1 MRHLTA
7 AVALLCAAIAT
18 PLAIAS
24 DITVCPSGCDHS
36 TIKSAINSAGNGD
49 VILVSAGQYDE
60 RNMDTKRSITIQGEV
75 DKSGAPAVIIN
86 SNGSKRIF
94 LADDGQDVVLRN
106 LVMQNGDGD
115 EGGAVKIDGN
125 SHIDFDN
132 CIIRDNEGKKGAGV
146 YVNSGSAT
154 FTSCRFENNESEDEG
169 GALHLNSSSA
179 TLTDC
184 TFVGN
189 ETDKDGAGIYANSS
203 PVTLVG
209 CEISDNDADGDG
221 GGIYR
226 NSSTVKLT
234 DTIVCGNRPND
245 QIEGSWQDLG
255 GNCVEVSCDDCQTD
269 CIADINQDGIV
280 DSGDLGLV
288 IAAWGSSDQA
298 CDLDGNG
305 TVGGGDIA
313 YVLGYWDSC
322 VVE

>member
-1 MRHLTA
+1 MRAFT
-7 AVALLCAAIAT
+7 AVALTSLGF
-18 PLAIAS
+18 LSVAS
-24 DITVCPSGCDHS
+24 THADTITVCSSGCDFS
-36 TIKSAINSAGNGD
+36 SIKNAIDSSSNGD
-49 VILVSAGQYDE
+49 VISISAGQYNE
-60 RNMDTKRSITIQGEV
+60 RNMDTKRSITIQGAV
-75 DKSGAPAVIIN
+75 DESGAPAVIIN

-106 LVMQNGDGD
+106 LVMQNGDED

-132 CIIRDNEGKKGAGV
+132 CIIRNNEGKKGGGV

-184 TFVGN
+184 TFVEN
-189 ETDKDGAGIYANSS
+189 ETDKNGAGIYANSS
-203 PVTLVG
+203 PVTLFG
-209 CEISDNDADGDG
+209 CEISDNDADEDG

-234 DTIVCGNRPND
+234 DTIVCGNSPND

-255 GNCVEVSCDDCQTD
+255 GNCVEINCDNCQPD
-269 CIADINQDGIV
+269 CIADVNQDGIV
-280 DSGDLGLV
+280 DSADLGLV
-288 IAAWGSSDQA
+288 IAAWGSSNA
-298 CDLDGNG
+298 TCDLDGNKL
-305 TVGGGDIA
+305 VDGGDVA

-322 VVE
+322 VSP